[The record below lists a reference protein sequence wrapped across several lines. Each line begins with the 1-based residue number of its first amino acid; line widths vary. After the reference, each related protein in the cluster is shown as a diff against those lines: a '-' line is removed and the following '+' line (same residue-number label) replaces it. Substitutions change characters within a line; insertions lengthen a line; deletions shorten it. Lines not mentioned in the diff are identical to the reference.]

1 MYSYNRLRPI
11 LRSIS
16 RTLSNNGI
24 NNNLYVLNTTW
35 LESTYTIP
43 HYPVLTN
50 LKECFEE
57 LEFNTNSVNKSGYN
71 FHTAMRH
78 QSTRMSTIA
87 ILQFTPKN
95 GSQSVTHTIDLMS
108 EWTTNSGN
116 DSAAVARYACPEG
129 NTKNHTIV
137 SYFIL

>member
-1 MYSYNRLRPI
+1 MRPI

-43 HYPVLTN
+43 HYPVLTDSE
-50 LKECFEE
+50 ECSEE
-57 LEFNTNSVNKSGYN
+57 LEFNTKSVNKSGYN

-78 QSTRMSTIA
+78 QSTRMSGIA
-87 ILQFTPKN
+87 VLPFTLKN
-95 GSQSVTHTIDLMS
+95 GNQSITHTVDLMS
-108 EWTTNSGN
+108 DWKTNSGN
-116 DSAAVARYACPEG
+116 LNTTVSRYVCPEG
-129 NTKNHTIV
+129 NTKK
-137 SYFIL
+137 